1 MRGGAGQAQRG
12 RCDVSA
18 PEQPQGVLLRYAGGE
33 VYALAR
39 PRVGRVWSLTIAGVT
54 LKCVMHVE
62 GDTIP
67 DGAWLRVKVD
77 LTTFA
82 ATPAVLRRVDVMT
95 AARVAAEAAEHARVA
110 LEMERA
116 PKRPA
121 RRAGK
126 AKAKGKA
133 KR

>member
-1 MRGGAGQAQRG
+1 
-12 RCDVSA
+12 VSA
-18 PEQPQGVLLRYAGGE
+18 PVQPQGVLLRYAGGE

-39 PRVGRVWSLTIAGVT
+39 PVAGLVWDVSVAGSV
-54 LKCVMHVE
+54 LRCRLD
-62 GDTIP
+62 GSTIP

-77 LTTFA
+77 LATLA

-95 AARVAAEAAEHARVA
+95 AARVAAEAAE
-110 LEMERA
+110 RA

-121 RRAGK
+121 KRTGK
-126 AKAKGKA
+126 AKAKGRA